1 MFFILTAST
10 NIKIFAA
17 KFEAGCLNKTFILKI
32 ALKNQIRS
40 FIWFIS
46 TNFESTLFE

>member
-1 MFFILTAST
+1 MFFILTTST
-10 NIKIFAA
+10 NIKIFTA
-17 KFEAGCLNKTFILKI
+17 KFEAGCLNKTFVLKI

-46 TNFESTLFE
+46 TNFESILFE